1 MKSRTTIPAVLVLS
15 ICVLGLAWPS
25 QSGDSRDK
33 SEILAVL
40 TGDHADPSILRVGDD
55 FYMTHSS
62 YRYLPG
68 LLVWH
73 SKDLRR
79 WERVGYALHR
89 NVGDVWAPDL
99 AGHGNKFY
107 IYFPAGGT
115 NWVVTADSLRGPWSD
130 PVDLRVK
137 GIDPGHVVAP
147 DGKRYLYLDSGRVV
161 ELAPDGL
168 SVRGETKHVYEGW
181 TYPKDWVVEG
191 FYIESPKLA
200 FRNGFYYL
208 TTAQGGTA
216 GPSTGHMAV
225 SAKSKSP
232 LGPWENSPYNPV
244 VHTWSRSDRW
254 WSKGH
259 GTIFSDAAG
268 RWHIVYHAYENGY
281 YPLGRNTLIEPI
293 EGTADGWFK
302 TVRDA
307 RREGPSRRL
316 RSVVIEPDDF
326 SGKELKLQWQF
337 SGLDS
342 LDDQRIKDGRLE
354 IKSTPDK
361 LRVLHATVGDHSY
374 EASARLETEGDLE
387 AGLIAYFDDRA
398 FAGIGIKGGEVFG
411 MAKGAISG
419 ERIKAPAVKS
429 STPRPEGRGLFM
441 INPEPRFSSPP
452 LKAGLG
458 VGERV
463 KYLRIRM
470 NEFDLS
476 MASSDDGRRWTPY
489 PYSLEVSGY
498 HQNVLGGFSHLKLG
512 IFGRGAGVLKID
524 DFAYRNLE

>member
-1 MKSRTTIPAVLVLS
+1 MKTCAAIAGILGLV
-15 ICVLGLAWPS
+15 ICVLGLARPS
-25 QSGDSRDK
+25 PSGDNHDK
-33 SEILAVL
+33 GEILAVL

-73 SKDLRR
+73 SKDLKR
-79 WERVGYALHR
+79 WERAGYALHR

-99 AGHGNKFY
+99 AGCGRKFY

-115 NWVVTADSLRGPWSD
+115 NWVVTADSPRGPWSE
-130 PVDLRVK
+130 PVDLRVR
-137 GIDPGHVVAP
+137 GIDPGHVVAA

-168 SVRGETKHVYEGW
+168 SVRGEPKRVYEGW
-181 TYPKDWVVEG
+181 AYPKDWVVEG
-191 FYIESPKLA
+191 FYLESPKLA
-200 FRNGFYYL
+200 FRDGFYYL

-225 SAKSKSP
+225 SARSKSP

-244 VHTWSRSDRW
+244 LHTWSRSERW

-268 RWHIVYHAYENGY
+268 RWYIVYHAYENGY
-281 YPLGRNTLIEPI
+281 YPLGRNTLMEPI
-293 EGTADGWFK
+293 EWTGEGWFK

-307 RREGPSRRL
+307 QHEGPTQRFPN
-316 RSVVIEPDDF
+316 VVIEPDDF

-342 LDDQRIKDGRLE
+342 LSDQRIKDGRLE
-354 IKSTPDK
+354 IESRPDK
-361 LRVLHATVGDHSY
+361 LRVLHATVGDHGY
-374 EASARLETEGDLE
+374 EASVRLETEGDVE
-387 AGLIAYFDDRA
+387 RGLIAYYDDGA
-398 FAGIGIKGGEVFG
+398 FAGIGIKGGEVYG
-411 MAKGAISG
+411 LAKGQISG
-419 ERIKAPAVKS
+419 EKIKAP
-429 STPRPEGRGLFM
+429 E
-441 INPEPRFSSPP
+441 
-452 LKAGLG
+452 
-458 VGERV
+458 V

-476 MASSDDGRRWTPY
+476 TAYSDDGRRWTPY

-498 HQNVLGGFSHLKLG
+498 HQNILGGFSHLKLG
-512 IFGRGAGVLKID
+512 IYGRGAGVLKID
-524 DFAYRNLE
+524 DFVYRTLD